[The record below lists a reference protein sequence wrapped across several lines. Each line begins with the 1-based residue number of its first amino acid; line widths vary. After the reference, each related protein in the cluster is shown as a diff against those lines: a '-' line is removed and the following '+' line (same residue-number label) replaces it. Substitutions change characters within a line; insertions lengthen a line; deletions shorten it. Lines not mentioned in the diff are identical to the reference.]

1 MFTLIVKGGIIM
13 IPILACS
20 IVSITIIIERSIF
33 WLKQR
38 RTITPEQLLSIA
50 RKGDFDKMVGESQK
64 INHPIARMLA
74 AGALHRNP
82 SSAIAME
89 SAAMDEI
96 DRMKKYLPAL
106 DTIITLAPLLGLLG
120 TIVGMIQSFDIISLT
135 GLGQPH
141 AVTGGVAEALI
152 ATAAGLI
159 VAILTLIP
167 YNYFQS
173 KVENMTEDME
183 RYATKF
189 EMILKEQTPHPPFS
203 PEGRGVR

>member
-1 MFTLIVKGGIIM
+1 MFTLIIKGGIIM
-13 IPILACS
+13 IPILTCS
-20 IVSITIIIERSIF
+20 VISITIIIERMIF
-33 WLKQR
+33 WFKQKQ
-38 RTITPEQLLSIA
+38 TITPEQLLSIA
-50 RKGDFDKMVGESQK
+50 SKGSIDDMAKEAQK
-64 INHPIARMLA
+64 VNHPIARVLI
-74 AGALHRNP
+74 AGALNRNP
-82 SSAIAME
+82 SASAAME
-89 SAAMDEI
+89 AAAMDEI
-96 DRMKKYLPAL
+96 NRMKKFLPAL

-159 VAILTLIP
+159 VAIFTLIP

-173 KVENMTEDME
+173 KVERVTEDME

-189 EMILKEQTPHPPFS
+189 EMILREQILKH
-203 PEGRGVR
+203 E